1 MAALQTVRLYE
12 SADEEAVWEIIRQVL
27 AGGEA
32 YVFYPDSSRDK
43 MLSYWL
49 AKDKKVF
56 VVLSGETIVG
66 TFTIKPNMP
75 DRASHIA
82 NASYMTHPAHEGK
95 GIGLFMANYSLEEAK
110 RLGYTAMQF
119 NIVIKSNERAV
130 RLWKKVGFEII
141 GEIPDAFNHPR
152 LGMTNAYVMYR
163 KL

>member
-1 MAALQTVRLYE
+1 MATELSVRSYH
-12 SADEEAVWEIIRQVL
+12 SSDEEAVWGIIHHVL
-27 AGGEA
+27 AGGET
-32 YVFYPDSSRDK
+32 YVFYPGSPREK
-43 MLSYWL
+43 MLNYWL
-49 AKDKKVF
+49 AAEKKVY
-56 VVLSGETIVG
+56 VVLLDGQVVG

-82 NASYMTHPAHEGK
+82 NASYMVHPAYEGK
-95 GIGLFMANYSLEEAK
+95 GIGLFMANCSLEEA
-110 RLGYTAMQF
+110 RRFGYMAMQF

-130 RLWKKVGFEII
+130 RLWSKVGFEII

>member
-1 MAALQTVRLYE
+1 ME
-12 SADEEAVWEIIRQVL
+12 
-27 AGGEA
+27 
-32 YVFYPDSSRDK
+32 
-43 MLSYWL
+43 YWL

-56 VVLSGETIVG
+56 VVLSDEAIVG

-82 NASYMTHPAHEGK
+82 NASYMLKPAYEGK
-95 GIGLFMANYSLEEAK
+95 GIGSMMAAYSLEEAK
-110 RLGYTAMQF
+110 RLGYKAMQF

-130 RLWKKVGFEII
+130 HLWKKVGFEII
-141 GEIPDAFNHPR
+141 GEIPDAFNHPQ